1 MRDLRGLAIRHLG
14 GRLELLDQGRLPQRE
29 EWVGVDSPWEMI
41 SYIQEL
47 KVRGG
52 PLIGVAS
59 ALCLGKYAESG
70 ASQGELMEAALALR
84 AARPT
89 AVNLMGAV
97 DAILGLIERQGAVGE
112 IVGAAEHIFAEDV
125 ELCQRIGHHG
135 AGLIDQ
141 GDQVLTHCNTGG
153 LATAG
158 QGTALGVIRVAWE
171 QGKKIHVWVDETRPL
186 LQGGRLTTWEC
197 ERLKIPYTLICDSMA
212 AFLMAEKKVS
222 KVIVGADR
230 IACNGDFANKIG
242 TYSLAVNAHF
252 HRIPFYVAAPCT
264 TVDRGC
270 ESGGDILIEQRDAS
284 EVRGVK
290 GAFGQVQWAMGNGS
304 VYNPAFDITPAGLVT
319 AWILDK
325 KNLFLSNV
333 KDGELYQLGR

>member
-1 MRDLRGLAIRHLG
+1 M
-14 GRLELLDQGRLPQRE
+14 
-29 EWVGVDSPWEMI
+29 
-41 SYIQEL
+41 
-47 KVRGG
+47 
-52 PLIGVAS
+52 
-59 ALCLGKYAESG
+59 
-70 ASQGELMEAALALR
+70 
-84 AARPT
+84 
-89 AVNLMGAV
+89 
-97 DAILGLIERQGAVGE
+97 
-112 IVGAAEHIFAEDV
+112 
-125 ELCQRIGHHG
+125 
-135 AGLIDQ
+135 
-141 GDQVLTHCNTGG
+141 
-153 LATAG
+153 
-158 QGTALGVIRVAWE
+158 
-171 QGKKIHVWVDETRPL
+171 
-186 LQGGRLTTWEC
+186 EC

-212 AFLMAEKKVS
+212 AFLMAEKKIS

-290 GAFGQVQWAMGNGS
+290 GAFGQVQWAIDNGS
-304 VYNPAFDITPAGLVT
+304 VYNPAFDITPAELVT